1 MMTDTV
7 FQKADIKAGSTML
20 PVVFR
25 FNWQLTPYVF
35 MLLLMVV
42 GSVNATEACTESPEL
57 MGVRYQQTVVD
68 LKKKTTKIRHME
80 LWRDGNRVLYVYPD
94 QGLAEQWERSGHG
107 RLHLTTWFDKDK
119 QGIEYMPEDLG
130 KRAGPKHWAEKWQII
145 ADPAVQAISI
155 EATRGEG
162 CSLTQVRV
170 MSSPK
175 RQVSLDWNVALK
187 LPMRYS
193 VKTQDRHE
201 IWQLEEVVTA
211 ADRVKLVFNQRAA
224 YKTTDYIDIGD
235 NESDPFLRK
244 LIHLGFVSHGASG
257 FYDAE
262 GHELKSGHS
271 H

>member
-1 MMTDTV
+1 
-7 FQKADIKAGSTML
+7 
-20 PVVFR
+20 
-25 FNWQLTPYVF
+25 
-35 MLLLMVV
+35 MLLLMMAV
-42 GSVNATEACTESPEL
+42 GIVNATEACTESPEL
-57 MGVRYQQTVVD
+57 IGIRYQQTVVD
-68 LKKKTTKIRHME
+68 LKKKTTKTRHME

-94 QGLAEQWERSGHG
+94 RGLAEQWERSGHG
-107 RLHLTTWFDKDK
+107 TLHLTTWFDKDA

-130 KRAGPKHWAEKWQII
+130 ARAAPKHWAEKRQII
-145 ADPAVQAISI
+145 ADPAVQAMSL

-162 CSLTQVRV
+162 CSLIQVRV
-170 MSSPK
+170 MASPK
-175 RQVSLDWNVALK
+175 RQAKLDWNVTLK
-187 LPMRYS
+187 LPIRYS

-201 IWQLEEVVTA
+201 TWQIEEMVTA
-211 ADRVKLVFNQRAA
+211 ADRVKQAFNQRAA

-262 GHELKSGHS
+262 GHALKSGHS